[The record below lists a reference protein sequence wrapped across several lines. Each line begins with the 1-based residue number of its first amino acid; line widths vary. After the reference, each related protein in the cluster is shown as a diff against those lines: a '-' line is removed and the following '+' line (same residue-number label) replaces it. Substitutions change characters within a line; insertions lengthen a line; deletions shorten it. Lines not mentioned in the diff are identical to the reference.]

1 MTRLACMR
9 CAKSHYKTFELK
21 KEHYFVLQDCMH
33 HQDDQVCACMC
44 MYIKVCHIHHVR
56 AVSSCTYMHTCII
69 HAYNMSFT
77 HMYSMQMTDELNY
90 VGIADLLPVNLQVRL
105 SALGLLCESRRTT
118 DPPNPTSLHMVL
130 QFMQSNANTPSAC
143 FRYQMVNSIKKVFT
157 CTHHLIVI
165 ITNLMFSFLL
175 ESRKAPILLSRT
187 FIKVLYLIPVITW
200 SLLRY

>member
-1 MTRLACMR
+1 
-9 CAKSHYKTFELK
+9 
-21 KEHYFVLQDCMH
+21 
-33 HQDDQVCACMC
+33 MC
-44 MYIKVCHIHHVR
+44 MYVYVHKNM
-56 AVSSCTYMHTCII
+56 SHTCSIFMHIQCTCI

-77 HMYSMQMTDELNY
+77 HMYSMQMTGKLNY

-130 QFMQSNANTPSAC
+130 QFMHSNANTPSAC
-143 FRYQMVNSIKKVFT
+143 FRYQMVNSIKKVAFLFT

-165 ITNLMFSFLL
+165 ITNLVFSFLL
-175 ESRKAPILLSRT
+175 ESRKAPILLSRI